1 MIEIKNLSKV
11 YEGKNETH
19 HALSDINLSIKQ
31 GEFSVIVGQSGSG
44 KSTLLSIMAGFL
56 KPSDGE
62 VSINNTAI
70 SKIPDHHATKFR
82 RDNIGFVFQK
92 FNLLPNLNVQE
103 NVASVLI
110 PSKKSKSEVDSMV
123 KKAMETFYID
133 HKKNAIAKNLSGGE
147 QQRCAIARAIVNNP
161 KLILADEPSANLDK
175 KLTGELLKLL
185 QVLKDLKKTVV
196 VVTHDPNLY
205 ESKLFD
211 NIITID
217 EGKII

>member
-1 MIEIKNLSKV
+1 MIEIKNLSKI
-11 YEGKNETH
+11 YEAKNETH
-19 HALSDINLSIKQ
+19 HALSNVDLNIKE
-31 GEFSVIVGQSGSG
+31 GEFTVIVGQSGSG

-62 VSINNTAI
+62 VSIDNTAI

-92 FNLLPNLNVQE
+92 FNLLESLSVQE
-103 NVASVLI
+103 NIVSVLI
-110 PSKKSKSEVDSMV
+110 PSKKSKSEVDTLV
-123 KKAMETFYID
+123 EKAMKTFHID

-147 QQRCAIARAIVNNP
+147 QQRCAIARAIVNDP

-175 KLTGELLKLL
+175 KLTQELLKLL

-211 NIITID
+211 KIITID
-217 EGKII
+217 EGRII